1 MRRLTSDPLSP
12 LLLSRTLD
20 LALTKKKH
28 HHEETEDQKIASDED
43 RKELDHE
50 FGLDRRPP
58 TDVKEVWF
66 AGCHC
71 GTSFSCSAH
80 VIEPKILTIMDVTPP
95 DVGGGNAKD
104 SDPHALANIPLKW
117 MLKEIIAADTG
128 LIFRRSAL
136 ARAHIDLDELVEAAE
151 RTKIEDAKHKVKVKE
166 ASAASA
172 GSGSGTD
179 ATSTAAGTSPTAT
192 LKLSLMDGE
201 AAVPVFDMH
210 NGSVKNPAKAEVA
223 EAEHEITTRSLYERW
238 KTGSGKQDAE
248 CELTDELYR
257 APAWWL
263 LECIPFVDSNQD
275 QHGHW
280 KDSVRYVS
288 LPLPLFTDN
297 GANSLCLVLIV

>member
-1 MRRLTSDPLSP
+1 MRKLTSDPLSP

-71 GTSFSCSAH
+71 GTFFHFSVSSNQ
-80 VIEPKILTIMDVTPP
+80 TYDTDVVLP

-104 SDPHALANIPLKW
+104 ADPHALANIPLKW

-151 RTKIEDAKHKVKVKE
+151 RTRIEDAKHKVKVKD
-166 ASAASA
+166 ASATGN
-172 GSGSGTD
+172 GSGSATD
-179 ATSTAAGTSPTAT
+179 ATLTAAGTSPTAT

-201 AAVPVFDMH
+201 AAVPVLDMH

-288 LPLPLFTDN
+288 LCPFPSLQTMTLTRSVLPL
-297 GANSLCLVLIV
+297 

>member
-1 MRRLTSDPLSP
+1 MH
-12 LLLSRTLD
+12 
-20 LALTKKKH
+20 AN
-28 HHEETEDQKIASDED
+28 EAVTEDQKIASDED

-71 GTSFSCSAH
+71 GTSSRYRRFEFLSRIERIKTHPLFSFSFS
-80 VIEPKILTIMDVTPP
+80 PS

-117 MLKEIIAADTG
+117 MLKEIIASDTG

-151 RTKIEDAKHKVKVKE
+151 RTKIEDAQHKVKVKDTSTG
-166 ASAASA
+166 A
-172 GSGSGTD
+172 GTD
-179 ATSTAAGTSPTAT
+179 ASTAAGTSPPAT

-201 AAVPVFDMH
+201 AAVPVLDMH
-210 NGSVKNPAKAEVA
+210 ADNDINNGNGTVKSSSTSAKDAASAEVA
-223 EAEHEITTRSLYERW
+223 QAESDVASRSLYERW
-238 KTGSGKQDAE
+238 KTGSGKLDAE
-248 CELTDELYR
+248 CVITDELAR
-257 APAWWL
+257 APGWWL
-263 LECIPFVDSNQD
+263 LESIPFVDSNQD

-280 KDSVRYVS
+280 M
-288 LPLPLFTDN
+288 
-297 GANSLCLVLIV
+297 NSLRYASFSLSSCYFSRDSDADALCS